1 MTMGEYIKKL
11 RSGSNIYGRKW
22 SQEELGAALNPQV
35 NRAAVN
41 KWETG
46 LVENI
51 KRTHIQQLAQ
61 MFGVTP
67 CELMC
72 FDDQI
77 DSSKVSEEVK
87 IIEQVQ
93 NLFGKDAV
101 QLLQHF
107 NELNEL
113 GKEKALE
120 DIADLTEHPKYTNN
134 VGQTYDC

>member
-11 RSGSNIYGRKW
+11 RSGNNIYGRKW
-22 SQEELGAALNPQV
+22 SQEELGAALNPPV

-46 LVENI
+46 MVENI
-51 KRTHIQQLAQ
+51 KRTHIQQLAK

-87 IIEQVQ
+87 VIEQVQ
-93 NLFGKDAV
+93 DLFGKDAV
-101 QLLQHF
+101 QLLQRFH
-107 NELNEL
+107 ELNEV
-113 GKEKALE
+113 GKQKALE
-120 DIADLTEHPKYTNN
+120 DLGDLTELPKYT
-134 VGQTYDC
+134 DR